1 MVLSPHRGILHRKML
16 VLSNPLNFTF
26 FSCLKSRY
34 LIHADCANLIWFRE
48 TGQIA
53 ASFYVG
59 GGGGVSGD
67 GIF

>member
-34 LIHADCANLIWFRE
+34 LIHANCANSICFRE

-53 ASFYVG
+53 AFFYVG
-59 GGGGVSGD
+59 GGGGGSGD
-67 GIF
+67 RMF